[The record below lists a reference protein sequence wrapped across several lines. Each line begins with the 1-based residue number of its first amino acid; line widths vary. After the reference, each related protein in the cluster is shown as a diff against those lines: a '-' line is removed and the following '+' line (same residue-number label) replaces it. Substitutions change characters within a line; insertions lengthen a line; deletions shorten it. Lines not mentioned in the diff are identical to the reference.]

1 MTMKLRLMFMI
12 NNLYGGGAERVLQTI
27 LSNIDYSRF
36 DVTLYTLHQTLLP
49 PILRDKVT
57 LRYIYSHSVEG
68 KSTRLKGLFIKL
80 KNKFRL
86 IVYNKMSAKMFYR
99 LFVRGKY
106 DIEVAFI
113 EGYSTRIISG
123 STNPKSKK
131 LAWVHIDML
140 KNHWSSIAYKSDL
153 EEKGCYSK
161 FNVVACVSEVVKH
174 SMESLFDLNTTKV
187 VYNPVSEEM
196 ILKKAKEELPECKKS
211 DTFRFIS
218 LGRLEE
224 QKGYDRL
231 ISIIANLRSEGLN
244 VELWIFGQGSH
255 YGKLHKMIKE
265 FALEDYVKLW
275 GFKSNPY
282 AYFKYC
288 DVFVCSSRNEG
299 YSTAV
304 TEALILG
311 LPVVSTLC
319 SGTTELLGENSE
331 YGIVTENST
340 EALYHGMKKII
351 EKDCLEK
358 YKKKTL
364 VRGSSFKLKELM
376 SAFEKEISF

>member
-1 MTMKLRLMFMI
+1 MKKLKVMFMC
-12 NNLYGGGAERVLQTI
+12 NSFYGGGAERVLQTI

-36 DVTLYTLHQTLLP
+36 DVTLYTLHQTQLP
-49 PILRDKVT
+49 PKLRGKVT
-57 LRYIYSHSVEG
+57 LRHIYSHCLGG
-68 KSTRLKGLFIKL
+68 KSTRLKGLFFKL
-80 KNKFRL
+80 NNKFKL
-86 IVYNKMSAKMFYR
+86 IVYNRLSAKMFYR

-113 EGYSTRIISG
+113 EGYSTRVISG

-131 LAWVHIDML
+131 LTWAHIDML
-140 KNHWSSIAYKSDL
+140 ENHWSSIAYKNEE
-153 EEKGCYSK
+153 EEKACYSK
-161 FNVVACVSEVVKH
+161 FNVVACVSEVVRH
-174 SMESLFDLNTTKV
+174 SMDSLFDLKTTKV
-187 VYNPVSEEM
+187 VYNPVNEEL
-196 ILKKAKEELPECKKS
+196 ILEKAKEELRECKKS

-231 ISIIANLRSEGLN
+231 IPIIANLRSEGLN

-255 YGKLHKMIKE
+255 YGKLHKMINA
-265 FALEDYVKLW
+265 FALEDYVMLW

-331 YGIVTENST
+331 YGIVTENNT
-340 EALYHGMKKII
+340 EALYQGMKKIM

-358 YKKKTL
+358 YKKKSL
-364 VRGSSFKLKELM
+364 VRGSSFNLKELM